1 MARHILGKKIN
12 ENGTLE
18 DLGNTISDEDLDYID
33 HTSNYLEWTKS
44 RTISGTYTTIELFK
58 VAPKSLSSNYFI
70 SAEVTTNDGYD
81 FTLIVYDGVAKITK
95 DVDGKL
101 YSKENTNSM
110 FSYPPQL
117 GVYFGYDYV
126 SAMFKTTGAWVKVKV
141 SAIGCWE
148 DDRSYVNIETLY
160 SGIQAGYT
168 LPTWTRVAN
177 ESNLVISASLQNL
190 LSKSGGTITG
200 NLEVNGN
207 LTKNGVNVAT
217 IQDIPSTEN
226 FIQKEN
232 PVGTG
237 SLSLNRKE
245 DTVIGNYSTSIG
257 KNTTASA
264 EASFAEGD
272 NTEAHGFSDHAEG
285 RNTLAQGG
293 NGAHAEGYQTK
304 ALWAAAHAEGM
315 YTEARGACSHAGGSH
330 TIALS
335 QSQFVFGEWNE
346 KDPSGATTGYKGTY
360 VEIVGNGTAED
371 DRSNAR
377 TLDWD
382 GNETLSGNVTAKG
395 FKVPNGKSTQFL
407 KADGSVEEGEFVE
420 VEDYLPN
427 TPIGSPLDNYYTKTE
442 YNNLDSVKFLNEEYE
457 KTLNLIHINNKSSST
472 TGNVTYSVS
481 DGVVKMS
488 GTSNGNALPEVRF
501 PNITLKPN
509 TQYTL
514 INYGTIFNYH
524 ISIKND
530 DGSNYQTLINAKSI
544 TFTTGSSSK
553 VVNWIGMWI
562 ANGEVAKDMY
572 IMLVEGSEIPTEY
585 YSYNGAIVHKK
596 DVDGV
601 LLWQN
606 GNTGNSF
613 SSTTLSLDLS
623 NYRRVRV
630 VFRGYTTGSQYYT
643 VEGDVGKMLIVL
655 CNAGLDGTAFRIDTR
670 SVQINSDSVVVNN
683 CIRWQNGKSQ
693 QTVNNNCIPAEIYG
707 FK

>member
-1 MARHILGKKIN
+1 MARHNLGKKIN

-58 VAPKSLSSNYFI
+58 VAPKSLSSKYFV

-126 SAMFKTTGAWVKVKV
+126 KAMFKTTGAWVKVKV

-245 DTVIGNYSTSIG
+245 DTSIGNYSTAIG

-272 NTEAHGFSDHAEG
+272 NTQALGFSDHAEG

-293 NGAHAEGYQTK
+293 NGAHAEGYQTQ

-315 YTEARGACSHAGGSH
+315 YTEARGACSHSSGYK
-330 TIALS
+330 TVALS

-382 GNETLSGNVTAKG
+382 GNETLAGTLYVNGDKEVATKEYVDVKIPTDYMTTNTQQYIDGYKIFRGGVGIGDSSDLKWRIATA
-395 FKVPNGKSTQFL
+395 S
-407 KADGSVEEGEFVE
+407 DGSLYLMNGTGSLTYSNMFSFLPDGRIGEYNRNTGLTTTFARFEDGVVLSEIALGPTE
-420 VEDYLPN
+420 VG
-427 TPIGSPLDNYYTKTE
+427 TPLDNYYTKAE
-442 YNNLDSVKFLNEEYE
+442 ILDALYPVGTIYLTTSTNGVG
-457 KTLNLIHINNKSSST
+457 SSSPASWL
-472 TGNVTYSVS
+472 G
-481 DGVVKMS
+481 
-488 GTSNGNALPEVRF
+488 GTWERLPEGYALWTASSGAGGTIEAGL
-501 PNITLKPN
+501 PNITG
-509 TQYTL
+509 TATL
-514 INYGTIFNYH
+514 GCQFDNATGAWYAVSSASNGRN
-524 ISIKND
+524 
-530 DGSNYQTLINAKSI
+530 GSNATRHN
-544 TFTTGSSSK
+544 
-553 VVNWIGMWI
+553 I
-562 ANGEVAKDMY
+562 AFDASRSNDIYGK
-572 IMLVEGSEIPTEY
+572 
-585 YSYNGAIVHKK
+585 
-596 DVDGV
+596 
-601 LLWQN
+601 
-606 GNTGNSF
+606 
-613 SSTTLSLDLS
+613 STTVQPPA
-623 NYRRVRV
+623 YRVYAWRR
-630 VFRGYTTGSQYYT
+630 
-643 VEGDVGKMLIVL
+643 
-655 CNAGLDGTAFRIDTR
+655 TA
-670 SVQINSDSVVVNN
+670 
-683 CIRWQNGKSQ
+683 
-693 QTVNNNCIPAEIYG
+693 
-707 FK
+707 